1 MVMDSTKCNYFI
13 VQDYVVRELLYKFIS
28 SILPMSSTVQTKKI
42 VDRQITYL
50 K

>member
-1 MVMDSTKCNYFI
+1 VH
-13 VQDYVVRELLYKFIS
+13 DYVVRELLYKFIS

-42 VDRQITYL
+42 VDIQITSL